1 MEHTAVDAATMV
13 DAARSLGRVS
23 LDLEREVAEAAS
35 VVAAVSASWQ
45 GLAATAFVDGWGTV
59 HHGARSVVA
68 ALEDSAG
75 RLEIAAIAYAGQD
88 DTSAAAIAGAV

>member
-13 DAARSLGRVS
+13 DAARALSRVS
-23 LDLEREVAEAAS
+23 LDLERDVADAAS
-35 VVAAVSASWQ
+35 VVAAVSGSWQ
-45 GLAATAFVDGWGTV
+45 GSAATAFIDGWDTV

-75 RLEIAAIAYAGQD
+75 RLEIAATAYVGQD
-88 DTSAAAIAGAV
+88 DTAAAAIAGAV